1 MNKKQTVIGVINVTR
16 NKDLLNSE
24 TQSLEFYKV
33 LFFFLIRKN
42 GQEVADGDVSER
54 YDIVHVVIYSSLK

>member
-1 MNKKQTVIGVINVTR
+1 
-16 NKDLLNSE
+16 DL
-24 TQSLEFYKV
+24 YKV

-54 YDIVHVVIYSSLK
+54 YDIVHVGIHF